1 MRVIVFGATGGTG
14 QATLHALVA
23 GGHHVTAF
31 ARDPGV
37 LASIAGITVVQGDVM
52 RQSDVSGAA
61 PGHDAAIVTLGNSQN
76 PFAMM
81 VGAKRTT
88 PADVCEVGTRHII
101 AAMAASGI
109 ARLVVVTAFGI
120 GETRSR
126 LPLTFKIFYRLVLR
140 EHMADK
146 ERQEALIRKSGLD
159 WTIVQPVGLIDGAA
173 TGRWFADD
181 TGRIRRQ
188 QIRRADVAAFLL
200 NLMSGDESLRETV
213 SLSG

>member
-14 QATLHALVA
+14 KATLHALVA
-23 GGHHVTAF
+23 AGHRVTGF
-31 ARDPGV
+31 ARDPASLAGV
-37 LASIAGITVVQGDVM
+37 AGIAVIRGDVM
-52 RQSDVSGAA
+52 RQSDVSGAV
-61 PGHDAAIVTLGNSQN
+61 PGHDAVIVSLGNSQN

-88 PADVCEVGTRHII
+88 PPDVCEVGTRHVI
-101 AAMAASGI
+101 AAMKASGV
-109 ARLVVVTAFGI
+109 ARLIVVTAFGI
-120 GETRSR
+120 GETRPR

-146 ERQEALIRKSGLD
+146 ERQEALIRESGLD

-173 TGRWFADD
+173 TGEWFADD
-181 TGRIRRQ
+181 TGHIRRQ
-188 QIRRADVAAFLL
+188 QIRRADVAAFLQAL
-200 NLMSGDESLRETV
+200 VAGDGSLRQTV